1 MNSVY
6 KFPNGQNLFY
16 NVENFNQTR
25 SEIREYIE
33 YAFESD
39 VGPGKLWETAN
50 TINTNTETHF
60 FDQM

>member
-1 MNSVY
+1 
-6 KFPNGQNLFY
+6 LFY
-16 NVENFNQTR
+16 NVENFNQTK

-39 VGPGKLWETAN
+39 VGAGKLWESAN

-60 FDQM
+60 FD